1 MENEIL
7 KEIIKW
13 IVNNKEWLFS
23 GLGIIILGGVVKKFF
38 FKNEPTLIHKQN
50 VSENGM
56 AVQAGRDVIIGI
68 DEKRAREI
76 NAESLA
82 IAKKDF
88 SYEAEQKVADR
99 VQKLEDR
106 VMPRL
111 YRIEGAL
118 QNFADPSFQVFLT
131 KANKAAACTDRES
144 DYDLLSEL
152 LIHRIEKKDSRKDQI
167 GLNKAVEIVDQ
178 ITDEALNGLTVFF
191 AIEHY
196 NPIANT
202 LEFGL
207 SILDNLYKKMPLS
220 NLPTDNRWLEELDI
234 LDAVRLSPLGKL
246 KKLEEYWAKKYSGF
260 VAVGIKKEGDN
271 WSEVTDMLE
280 KCGLSQNSLVD
291 NILLDEY
298 ALLPVIQKQN
308 IDCLSQNLISIVD
321 SSVTQIPITEDQKQ
335 TLHKIYSMY
344 DKSGDLQNKV
354 KNAFIKKLD
363 SYESIKT
370 VRTWWNSIPQAI
382 NVTSVGRVLAHVNA
396 KRCDPSLPDLN

>member
-178 ITDEALNGLTVFF
+178 ITDEALSGLTIFF
-191 AIEHY
+191 AVSQY
-196 NPIANT
+196 SPVAGF
-202 LEFGL
+202 LDQGL
-207 SILDNLYKKMPLS
+207 SILDNLYNKLPLT
-220 NLPTDNRWLEELDI
+220 NLPVSKDWLEELDV
-234 LDAVRLSPLGKL
+234 LDAVRVSSMGTL
-246 KKLEEYWAKKYSGF
+246 KKLEQYWSEKFTGF
-260 VAVGIKKEGDN
+260 VTAGIKKNGDKWN
-271 WSEVTDMLE
+271 DISNMLNN
-280 KCGLSQNSLVD
+280 CGLSANFLIT
-291 NILLDEY
+291 NTLLDDY
-298 ALLPVIQKQN
+298 VLIPVVDENAIDSFVQTRIVVPEGRMDFCPFSDEQKQV
-308 IDCLSQNLISIVD
+308 LH
-321 SSVTQIPITEDQKQ
+321 QIF
-335 TLHKIYSMY
+335 SMY
-344 DKSGDLQNKV
+344 DKSPDLLNKV
-354 KNAFIKKLD
+354 KNAFVEKLD
-363 SYESIKT
+363 SFEAIKT
-370 VRTWWNSIPQAI
+370 VRLWWNSIPHAI
-382 NVTSVGRVLAHVNA
+382 TVTAVGRVLAHANA
-396 KRCDPSLPDLN
+396 KRCDPSIPNLN